1 MSIEALQNRPQPLQF
16 KIIHMPNRQIA
27 AERAVQM
34 PRAQRLAATSTLFE
48 VGDLSEEISD
58 RSFILRLN
66 TIVARR
72 LADAEKNTPANL
84 SDAILSNGK
93 LHRHAELAVFGRW
106 LLLDG
111 YAWVKKQGGKQP
123 DPRVILQCVAIA
135 MYELRV
141 RPKLQEHGLA
151 HATRE
156 SRKREITKRDL
167 ALRWEG
173 MFGDLKNPSFF
184 DARLRSI
191 RRILP
196 AYLEH
201 LKTGA
206 YVIDSKQIRK
216 SPEIKR
222 VLEAISRKN
231 TPRPE
236 VKVSVIAKPVTLVPA
251 DPPPFDIELR
261 YSSPAQ
267 ENEYRNLTGISL
279 PPSQLRYK
287 PTSVSS
293 TSTSGTVRADRKDKI
308 VLVPD
313 VAMRDT
319 YQVEALIDR
328 LVLLVITTTP
338 TAAHYLND
346 KIFNAT
352 GSRIFAHDLKK
363 QINRRDWRASL
374 PQLDSTKP
382 LGHHFAI
389 LIQDPTPELLPSILD
404 VIRGTHGIDG
414 DVNFH
419 LIEVTVDFYPRTR
432 GLPEEAILFREKMVG
447 LLQRHHWAKHSL
459 FHSHGLPGQRRADA
473 RQFYLETNNN
483 AKTVF
488 FFAKEKKTISGSDHD
503 LDDPEVRT
511 RLLTTRPGRDLYL
524 NSTTWKGAE
533 NSASQVSIQHKIA
546 NRRNPEKQTKED
558 LPDQERRARI
568 EVTISGDDTLRK
580 EGLDTVIDLASAS
593 FRKLAMPFLSFKLA
607 EIEPF
612 QHILDDAQIQMRTR
626 GVYGIELRNRARAL
640 EEREERRRGG
650 QKMGRKNDLE
660 GRGLVS
666 WKEMNDV
673 VGKALDELQRR
684 WTSFSWK

>member
-1 MSIEALQNRPQPLQF
+1 
-16 KIIHMPNRQIA
+16 
-27 AERAVQM
+27 M

-236 VKVSVIAKPVTLVPA
+236 VKVSETAKPVTLVPA
-251 DPPPFDIELR
+251 DLTPLDIELR
-261 YSSPAQ
+261 YSSPAR
-267 ENEYRNLTGISL
+267 EDEYRNLTGISL
-279 PPSQLRYK
+279 PLSQLRYK

-328 LVLLVITTTP
+328 LVLLVTTTTP
-338 TAAHYLND
+338 TAGHYLND
-346 KIFNAT
+346 KIYNTT

-404 VIRGTHGIDG
+404 VIRGTHWIDG

-419 LIEVTVDFYPRTR
+419 LIEVTVDFYPSTR
-432 GLPEEAILFREKMVG
+432 GLQEEAILFREKVVG

-459 FHSHGLPGQRRADA
+459 FHRHGLPVPRRADA
-473 RQFYLETNNN
+473 RQFYLETKNN
-483 AKTVF
+483 AKTDF
-488 FFAKEKKTISGSDHD
+488 FFAKEKQTISGSDHD
-503 LDDPEVRT
+503 LDDPDVRK

-524 NSTTWKGAE
+524 NSTIWKGAE
-533 NSASQVSIQHKIA
+533 NSAYQVSIQHKIA
-546 NRRNPEKQTKED
+546 NRRNPGKQTKED
-558 LPDQERRARI
+558 LQDQERRARI
-568 EVTISGDDTLRK
+568 EVTISGGDTLRK
-580 EGLDTVIDLASAS
+580 EGLDNVIDLASVS

-612 QHILDDAQIQMRTR
+612 QHLLDDAQIQMRTR

-640 EEREERRRGG
+640 EKREERRRGG